1 VSVDRQGTQ
10 EPQEQYSSA
19 EQCSGDVHGDGWWDG
34 ERHVFREGEE
44 EEEEED
50 EVVVVVVVDSSRRVM
65 WKRCSRESV

>member
-1 VSVDRQGTQ
+1 MSVDRQGTQ

-19 EQCSGDVHGDGWWDG
+19 EQCSGDVHGEAWWDS

-44 EEEEED
+44 EEED
-50 EVVVVVVVDSSRRVM
+50 EVVAVVVVDSRRRVM

>member
-19 EQCSGDVHGDGWWDG
+19 EQCSGDVHGEAWWDG

-44 EEEEED
+44 GED
-50 EVVVVVVVDSSRRVM
+50 EVVALVVVDSRRRVM